1 MNLKALFQLTCMLFL
16 AGCSIEENAGIT
28 VTGNSSAIAGT
39 VTIED
44 SSKVISLQRFS
55 ANKPQIQMDSL
66 WIVLLDSNMERLDS
80 LHPENAGGYEFD
92 SLASG
97 DYHIRVRNKGV
108 VVCEAAVSLKEEERR
123 ILNLVVYTVSPVGDS
138 SSNQAYSSSQIASSS
153 AFEPYE
159 GIVVESQSTIW
170 NSQYIKNVE
179 HVRIP
184 SQLFALQT
192 DTTHGAWATD
202 SLGGKWFSFND
213 EGADL
218 HSSIT
223 PVPGTTVLNMEMKT
237 PVIELEVSLDPDIRA
252 YAGIGFYWQQ
262 DEQSTISLLQ
272 HQGMC
277 FSYTSTDTVIVKLKQ
292 NELNSQYQ
300 FILAPDTINATSSK
314 CLAFGELSLPEWSTE
329 SFALD
334 LHHQLAV
341 EFLFSHENIPADR
354 RTIFFRLER
363 MSFGQGVW

>member
-1 MNLKALFQLTCMLFL
+1 MKIKTLFQLTCMLFL
-16 AGCSIEENAGIT
+16 VGCSIEENSGIT

-39 VTIED
+39 VTLED
-44 SSKVISLQRFS
+44 SSKVISLQRYI
-55 ANKPQIQMDSL
+55 ANTSQIQMDSL
-66 WIVLLDSNMERLDS
+66 WIVLLDSSLESLDS
-80 LHPENAGGYEFD
+80 LHPDTTGSYEFD

-108 VVCEAAVSLKEEERR
+108 VVCEATVSLKEEERR
-123 ILNLVVYTVSPVGDS
+123 ILNLVVYTVPSMGNS
-138 SSNQAYSSSQIASSS
+138 SSSQAYSSSQIASSS
-153 AFEPYE
+153 AFEPYD

-179 HVRIP
+179 YVRIP
-184 SQLFALQT
+184 SQLFAMQS
-192 DTTHGAWATD
+192 DTTGGVWTTD
-202 SLGGKWFSFND
+202 SIGGKWFSFND

-223 PVPGTTVLNMEMKT
+223 PMPGTTVLNMEMKT

-252 YAGIGFYWQQ
+252 YAGIGYYWQQ
-262 DEQSTISLLQ
+262 DEQSTISVMQ

-292 NELNSQYQ
+292 SELNSQYQ
-300 FILAPDTINATSSK
+300 FILAPDTIDASSSK

-329 SFALD
+329 NFSLD
-334 LHHQLAV
+334 LHRQLGV
-341 EFLFSHENIPADR
+341 EFLFSHEYIPADR